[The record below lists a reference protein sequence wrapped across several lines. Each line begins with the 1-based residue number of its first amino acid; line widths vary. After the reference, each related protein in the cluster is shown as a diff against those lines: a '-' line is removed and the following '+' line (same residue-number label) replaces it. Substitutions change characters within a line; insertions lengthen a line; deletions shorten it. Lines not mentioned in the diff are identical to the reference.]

1 MSARQAVTLKMCQMK
16 QEASVEFKGLPE
28 NIQNIAAE
36 TLKDLILDRNQE
48 EPDQALALR
57 VREAF
62 VSLYLPEA

>member
-1 MSARQAVTLKMCQMK
+1 MK